1 MVAEKITEIILEL
14 LKKEYILKEEK
25 TYFKIKENEKKIRM
39 FFKDKFGYDL
49 LLNSQMAKIER
60 ILDTPKKSGG
70 IEKFVKIEQYVIY
83 LLILNYLE
91 EIESGRTVLISD
103 ILSFIVEN
111 YPKEIDWKNYY
122 INLSLIKVLKY
133 CREKNIIK
141 LLDGSEQK
149 YATDKNNEI
158 EILYENTGLSKNM
171 MFELPII
178 TEGLNKVKDYIGLKK
193 FENDTIL
200 KKARRALI
208 NNTVIN
214 KKEEAFNYI
223 KENREVLEE
232 EFNIYFNSKLVV
244 LKEFAYLLMSENEKS
259 FAVNIFPDAKNI
271 TTITLLLAEKIK
283 YKYFETNNCKIK
295 KEELLELLEK
305 ILKENIKMI
314 SKENQRKSNKILLK
328 EILELL
334 EEKEMVEEIK
344 ENVIKVSK
352 ILLHFNI
359 VRKEGEEDE

>member
-1 MVAEKITEIILEL
+1 MGTEKITEIILEL
-14 LKKEYILKEEK
+14 LKREYILKEEK
-25 TYFKIKENEKKIRM
+25 LYFKIKENEKKIRI
-39 FFKDKFGYDL
+39 FFKEKFGYDL
-49 LLNSQMAKIER
+49 LLNNQMTKVER
-60 ILDTPKKSGG
+60 VLDKPKKNGG
-70 IEKFVKIEQYVIY
+70 IESFVKLEQYIIY

-91 EIESGRTVLISD
+91 EIEAGRTILISD

-178 TEGLNKVKDYIGLKK
+178 TDELNELEDYIGLNKS
-193 FENDTIL
+193 EDDTVL

-214 KKEEAFNYI
+214 ENEEIFYYI
-223 KENREVLEE
+223 KENRELLEE
-232 EFNIYFNSKLVV
+232 EFNIYFNSKLIV
-244 LKEFAYLLMSENEKS
+244 LQEFAYLLMSENEKS
-259 FAVNIFPDAKNI
+259 FTVNTFPDAKNI

-283 YKYFETNNCKIK
+283 EKYVNEKNCEIK
-295 KEELLELLEK
+295 KDELMGLLEK
-305 ILKENIKMI
+305 ILKENEKMI
-314 SKENQRKSNKILLK
+314 SKENQRKTKKILLK

-334 EEKEMVEEIK
+334 ENREMIEKITEKTVK
-344 ENVIKVSK
+344 FSK

-359 VRKEGEEDE
+359 LRKEGEENE